1 MGLKILSRVVRIVP
15 WLAVSGLAACGAS
28 DAPPGPLSRHFDDM
42 YIASIAMDQQAA
54 SLQAQHDYSVAKAEN
69 AHAQSE
75 LDEATTNLTV
85 ARNNAKATRIA
96 VDTANTQ
103 NKSATASG
111 DMNRENQAQR
121 DLKTAQDLSKAAD
134 SHVHYIEGY
143 RAYLARVQRFAL
155 ENMYWREA
163 QFELAK
169 AQLAQKNNIQ
179 PHNVQY
185 DWYPKQADER
195 KTRTAH
201 AKQRADAEK
210 AHVTTLRDQWIKM
223 QADADRENGHPS
235 SEYDPLATKPEP
247 AAPPP
252 TDTPAPEPAAQE

>member
-1 MGLKILSRVVRIVP
+1 MGSKILSRIVLS
-15 WLAVSGLAACGAS
+15 LAVSGLAACGAS

-75 LDEATTNLTV
+75 LDEATTNLAV

-96 VDTANTQ
+96 VDTAVTQ
-103 NKSATASG
+103 KKSATASG

-121 DLKTAQDLSKAAD
+121 DLKTAQDLSKASD

-143 RAYLARVQRFAL
+143 RAYLARHQRFTL

-179 PHNVQY
+179 PHNVTF

-195 KTRTAH
+195 KNRTGH
-201 AKQRADAEK
+201 AKERAEAEK
-210 AHVTTLRDQWIKM
+210 AHVNKLREDWVKM

-235 SEYDPLATKPEP
+235 SEYDPLAPKSEP
-247 AAPPP
+247 TP
-252 TDTPAPEPAAQE
+252 TNDTPAPEPAAQE